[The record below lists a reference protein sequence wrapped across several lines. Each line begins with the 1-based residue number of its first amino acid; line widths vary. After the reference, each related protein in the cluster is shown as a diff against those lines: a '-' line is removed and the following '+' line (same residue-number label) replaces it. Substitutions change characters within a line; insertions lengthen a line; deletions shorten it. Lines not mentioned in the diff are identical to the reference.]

1 MCKVQSVRVLVKQQL
16 TAAVEQVLG
25 LFETTITEYEQEIG
39 RLCRLL
45 EDGTVVQQVLV
56 CKEEVLSE
64 QQDSELQHI
73 KEEQEEVWSSQEGG
87 QLQGLEEDDVTGFP
101 VNAVS
106 VESGPQLQFTRLKL
120 KKMQTADGL
129 LVKQHLTAAVEQIVE
144 LFERTVTEY
153 EKKLSR
159 SNEDIDRQRKLLDAV
174 LKPEVRLHRAGVS
187 TGNGLPTG
195 HRCLWHLRWCQWVSC
210 RVFSQEPPFIDVSLH

>member
-16 TAAVEQVLG
+16 TAAVEQILG

-174 LKPEVRLHRAGVS
+174 LKPEVRLHRAGWYPLIILVLRLFYCILIPFSS
-187 TGNGLPTG
+187 T
-195 HRCLWHLRWCQWVSC
+195 Q
-210 RVFSQEPPFIDVSLH
+210 